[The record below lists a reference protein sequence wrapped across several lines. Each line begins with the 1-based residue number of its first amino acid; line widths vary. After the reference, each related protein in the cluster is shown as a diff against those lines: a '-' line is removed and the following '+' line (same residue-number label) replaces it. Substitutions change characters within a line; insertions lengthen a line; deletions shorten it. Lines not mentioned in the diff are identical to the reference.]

1 MTSRAPITFRHI
13 VHSSTP
19 RSTSDRL
26 LQTFPPERYSDLVRQ
41 RGGMISVP
49 RKLTSPA
56 TENKNNGPKKLTK
69 LLLNV
74 NIERSLGPVH
84 VILAPE
90 NTVKD
95 LIKAAIEI
103 YVKEK
108 RRPLLKDTNPDCFA
122 LHYSQFSLE
131 SLKPDEKLI
140 NLGSRN
146 FFMCSKPSNSINCCC
161 SEEAK
166 LGIRSTLTFPFI
178 KLMDFLL

>member
-13 VHSSTP
+13 ITKP
-19 RSTSDRL
+19 RSTPSDRS
-26 LQTFPPERYSDLVRQ
+26 LQTFPPERYSDLVRR
-41 RGGMISVP
+41 RGSPILVP
-49 RKLTSPA
+49 GNLMLPA
-56 TENKNNGPKKLTK
+56 TDIRSLSQKLTK

-84 VILAPE
+84 VIMAPD
-90 NTVKD
+90 NTVRD

-108 RRPLLKDTNPDCFA
+108 RRPLLKDTNPDGFQ

-131 SLKPDEKLI
+131 SLKAEEKLI

-146 FFMCSKPSNSINCCC
+146 FFMCSKPSTVKCWC
-161 SEEAK
+161 SKEAK
-166 LGIRSTLTFPFI
+166 VVAIKSAFPYI